1 MNEPCIISGKRGVK
15 TLFNQPDVPAAAY
28 LQREAATWD
37 LSHERVPVVSEAS
50 GCTNCFFQA
59 LTDRL
64 RLTGTAWIAQFTSPH
79 PVGFS
84 VSEAQPPATW
94 PFRGIFTARN
104 VLSGSFNPLLSFRK
118 IIKHS
123 NQANKAI
130 LITFALESGCYWS
143 LVWGSGPTEFAKA
156 GLTFAVNVEITRS
169 KIFITPQR
177 SWKYS

>member
-1 MNEPCIISGKRGVK
+1 MYEPCIICGKRGVK
-15 TLFNQPDVPAAAY
+15 SLFNQPDVPAAAY
-28 LQREAATWD
+28 PQREAATWD

-64 RLTGTAWIAQFTSPH
+64 RLTGSDWQAPPGSHNSCHHTQ
-79 PVGFS
+79 VGFS

-94 PFRGIFTARN
+94 PFWGIFTARS

-130 LITFALESGCYWS
+130 LITFALESGC
-143 LVWGSGPTEFAKA
+143 
-156 GLTFAVNVEITRS
+156 
-169 KIFITPQR
+169 
-177 SWKYS
+177 